1 MKHIFLLLSA
11 VILTGHSLTGQFFN
25 DENRSIYSDIKAH
38 NVGDVVTVLIV
49 ETANASRESKINS
62 SSKTDV
68 DVNGSVTGDLGNLT
82 KFLPIFGA
90 SSKLANSHDG
100 SEGTQQKE
108 KLTGKISA
116 RIVEKTK
123 EGMLKIEGERTVE
136 VNGETN
142 LMKLTGLIRARDI
155 KPDNIVYSYNIADAK
170 IIYKKSGFRNKIA
183 KPGTFQRWGTWLVG
197 IGLIILSVYGS
208 IS

>member
-1 MKHIFLLLSA
+1 MKFIFLLFSA
-11 VILTGHSLTGQFFN
+11 VILTGHSLIGQFCD

-62 SSKTDV
+62 SSETDV
-68 DVNGSVTGDLGNLT
+68 TADGSVTGNLS

-90 SSKLANSHDG
+90 SSTLANSHDG

-123 EGMLKIEGERTVE
+123 EGMLKIEGERTIE

-142 LMKLTGLIRARDI
+142 LMKLVGLIRPRDI
-155 KPDNIVYSYNIADAK
+155 KSNNIVYSYNIADAK
-170 IIYKKSGFRNKIA
+170 IIYKKGGFRNKIA